1 MLKVTLNTKRKLL
14 TVKLKI
20 IPQNIDGKTE
30 KTKQNKKTTK
40 YSQFTWNYWHWN
52 WKDWQKYELI
62 TDNEMK

>member
-1 MLKVTLNTKRKLL
+1 MGMLKGTLNTKRKLL

-40 YSQFTWNYWHWN
+40 YSQFT
-52 WKDWQKYELI
+52 
-62 TDNEMK
+62 